1 MVSIGNTD
9 RRAAR
14 RPFDAAALLSR
25 PRLDGATLLGLAG
38 AFGLMVGTMLLG
50 GSLGAFLNLPSLAI
64 VFGGTFAVTT
74 ICFSLAEIGRTQRV
88 LMKTVFHSLPT
99 PHDAAILLLRLSEQA
114 RQTGVLSLQAILP
127 RFKSAPFLHK
137 CLVLAVD
144 GTPGE
149 EIERVLR
156 VEIDATHGRH
166 FKSAS
171 VLRKAAEVAPAMGL
185 IGTLVGLVQMLGH
198 LSDPSAIGPS
208 MAIALLTTFYGAIL
222 GSMVFSP
229 LAAKLE
235 RNAGEEALLNRMY
248 LMTSVAIGNRSHPGR
263 LQLLLNTVLPPA
275 EKVHVYE

>member
-9 RRAAR
+9 RRGTR
-14 RPFDAAALLSR
+14 RPSDAASILSR
-25 PRLDGATLLGLAG
+25 SRIDAATLIGLAG
-38 AFGLMVGTMLLG
+38 ALGLVAGTMVLG
-50 GSLGAFLNLPSLAI
+50 GSLGAFFNLPSLAI

-88 LMKTVFHSLPT
+88 LMKTVFHSLPM

-114 RQTGVLSLQAILP
+114 RQNGVLSLQAMLP
-127 RFKSAPFLHK
+127 RYKATPFLHK
-137 CLVLAVD
+137 CLAMAVD
-144 GTPGE
+144 GAPGE
-149 EIERVLR
+149 EIDRVLR

-166 FKSAS
+166 LKSAS

-198 LSDPSAIGPS
+198 LSDPAAIGPS

-222 GSMVFSP
+222 GSMVFAP

-248 LMTSVAIGNRSHPGR
+248 LMTSAAIGNRSHPGR

-275 EKVHVYE
+275 DKIRIYE